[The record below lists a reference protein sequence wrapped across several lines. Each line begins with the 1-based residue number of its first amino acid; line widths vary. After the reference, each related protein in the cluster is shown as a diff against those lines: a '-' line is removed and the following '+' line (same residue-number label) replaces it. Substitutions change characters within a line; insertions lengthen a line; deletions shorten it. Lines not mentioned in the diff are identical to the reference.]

1 MRAGAHKRLLR
12 GGILTRRGRRW
23 ERPAMRAHRIVAAA
37 LAGAAASL
45 LVPAL
50 AQGAL
55 RADHLTVANTPATVR
70 VVVHFTGSPPLTGLA
85 RQVDAPDPHPSDGRS
100 SVRINATGISTG
112 APQVTGAGVTA
123 SVTGLPGRIVV
134 KLRSGANTLKFLQ
147 YRVSVPRNVVVI
159 DLWKVTSAASARVLS
174 DGCLKM
180 TSWSAANG
188 RAKAKGLELQSLFEH
203 GLVLTLRGSDG
214 KAISEKPLTATEGVF
229 KPDFSGYASPGHW
242 SGSMPVPAAAHGAR
256 AMLEAWSASAKD
268 GSLECLVQ
276 TPVRVAP

>member
-1 MRAGAHKRLLR
+1 MRASRML
-12 GGILTRRGRRW
+12 
-23 ERPAMRAHRIVAAA
+23 AAA

-55 RADHLTVANTPATVR
+55 RADHLTIGNTPAKVR
-70 VVVHFTGSPPLTGLA
+70 VVVHFSGTPALTGLA
-85 RQVDAPDPHPSDGRS
+85 RQVDAPDPDPIDGHS
-100 SVRINATGISTG
+100 SVRINATGITTG
-112 APQVTGAGVTA
+112 APQITGSGVTA
-123 SVTGLPGRIVV
+123 SVVGRPGRIVV
-134 KLRSGANTLKFLQ
+134 RMRSAANTLKFLQ
-147 YRVSVPRNVVVI
+147 YKVSVPRNVVVI
-159 DLWKVTSAASARVLS
+159 DLWKVTSSANARVLS

-180 TSWSAANG
+180 TSWSAANA
-188 RAKAKGLELQSLFEH
+188 RAKAKGLELQPLFEH

-214 KAISEKPLTATEGVF
+214 SAISEKPLTATEGVF

-242 SGSMPVPAAAHGAR
+242 SGSMPVPAASTGAR

>member
-1 MRAGAHKRLLR
+1 MRASRML
-12 GGILTRRGRRW
+12 
-23 ERPAMRAHRIVAAA
+23 AAA

-55 RADHLTVANTPATVR
+55 RADHLTIASTPAKVR
-70 VVVHFTGSPPLTGLA
+70 VVVHLSGSPPLTGLE
-85 RQVDAPDPHPSDGRS
+85 RQVDAPDPDPSDGRS

-112 APQVTGAGVTA
+112 AAQVTGSGVTA
-123 SVTGLPGRIVV
+123 RVQGLPGRIVV
-134 KLRSGANTLKFLQ
+134 RMRSGANTLKFLR
-147 YRVSVPRNVVVI
+147 YEVSVPRSVVVI
-159 DLWKVTSAASARVLS
+159 DLWKVTSSAKARVLS

-180 TSWSAANG
+180 TSWSAASA
-188 RAKAKGLELQSLFEH
+188 RARAKGLELQPLFEH

-214 KAISEKPLTATEGVF
+214 SAISERPLTATEGVF

-242 SGSMPVPAAAHGAR
+242 SGSMPVPAASTGAR
-256 AMLEAWSASAKD
+256 AMLEAWAASAKD

-276 TPVRVAP
+276 TPVRLAP

>member
-1 MRAGAHKRLLR
+1 MRASR
-12 GGILTRRGRRW
+12 IL
-23 ERPAMRAHRIVAAA
+23 AAA
-37 LAGAAASL
+37 LLGAAVTL

-55 RADHLTVANTPATVR
+55 RADRLTIASTPAKVR
-70 VVVHFTGSPPLTGLA
+70 VVVHLSGTPSLTGLE
-85 RQVDAPDPHPSDGRS
+85 RQVDAPDPDPGDGRS

-112 APQVTGAGVTA
+112 AAQVTGAGVTA
-123 SVTGLPGRIVV
+123 RVVGAPGRIVV
-134 KLRSGANTLKFLQ
+134 RMRSDAGALKFLQ

-159 DLWKVTSAASARVLS
+159 DLWKVTSAATARVLS

-180 TSWSAANG
+180 TSWSGKGG
-188 RAKAKGLELQSLFEH
+188 RVKAKGLELEPLFEH

-214 KAISEKPLTATEGVF
+214 DAISEKPLTATEGVF
-229 KPDFSGYASPGHW
+229 KPDFSGYASPGRW
-242 SGSMPVPAAAHGAR
+242 SGSMTVPAASQGAR
-256 AMLEAWSASAKD
+256 AMLEAWSSSAKD